1 MEPSTA
7 FPGEPA
13 DVVRAFEELPAI
25 LWAFEGPEHR
35 VVAANRAARAST
47 GHRAEIVGRPV
58 REVLPELEGQQIFAM
73 FDEIYATGRGRSQP
87 ELRVLIDRDGDGD
100 LEEGFF
106 TYTAQPALHPDGT
119 VRGLLVYTVETT
131 ELVRLRR
138 AAEDRAVASEHRYR
152 EQRDIVLGLQRDLLP
167 QGMPVLPRVR
177 TSARYLAAGVDAA
190 AGGDWFDVVPLGDG
204 RVALLVGDVVGNG
217 APAVAAM
224 GQLRAVAV
232 QALASGAGI
241 AETVARLDGLAG
253 QVPTARGATVCVAVL
268 DPAAGE
274 VRYTSRA
281 HPAPLVLD
289 QDGVTRFLAGAPG
302 GPLGA
307 GAAKAEVHREPLTPG
322 DMVLLYSD
330 GLVERPG
337 RTLADGMA
345 RLSKVASAVVRDAV
359 GSDTT
364 LPDLKVDRV
373 CALVVERLALS
384 GYSDDVTL
392 LAAEPVPRR
401 ADLSVDFPASSAAL
415 SGLRRSVGT
424 WLASLD
430 VTGMDADGLQLVVGE
445 AAANAIE
452 HAYPTGGRHRMR
464 VECRL
469 GEDGVAH
476 LTLSDGGRWRQPT
489 PEPAGRGWGLRLMRS
504 LVDRVE
510 VSATSTGTAV
520 TFHQPLRRAVPL
532 GSAALPGRDA
542 EELSTVY
549 DRPVLRVSGPV
560 DQDSTRRLREAVM
573 AASRGGALPVVLD
586 LTGVSQL
593 ASAGVLLLHQLAADC
608 EGLRLVAPA
617 GGTARQVLELTGL
630 GHLL

>member
-1 MEPSTA
+1 MEPSAA

-13 DVVRAFEELPAI
+13 DVVRAFEDVPAI

-47 GHRAEIVGRPV
+47 GHRADIVGRPV

-73 FDEIYATGRGRSQP
+73 FDEIYATGQGRSQP
-87 ELRVLIDRDGDGD
+87 ELRVLIDRDGDGE

-106 TYTAQPALHPDGT
+106 TYSAQPALHADGT

-138 AAEDRAVASEHRYR
+138 AAEDRAAVSEHRYQ
-152 EQRDIVLGLQRDLLP
+152 EARDVVLGLQRNLLP

-177 TSARYLAAGVDAA
+177 TSARYLAAGADTA

-204 RVALLVGDVVGNG
+204 RAALLVGDVVGHG

-224 GQLRAVAV
+224 GQLRAVAL
-232 QALASGAGI
+232 QALTSGADI
-241 AETVARLDGLAG
+241 AETLARLDGLAT
-253 QVPTARGATVCVAVL
+253 QVPTARGATVCLAVL
-268 DPAAGE
+268 DPVAGE

-281 HPAPLVLD
+281 HPAPLVVD
-289 QDGVTRFLAGAPG
+289 PDGGIRFLPGAPG

-307 GAAKAEVHREPLTPG
+307 GQGKAEVHREKLAPG
-322 DMVLLYSD
+322 ELVLLYSD

-345 RLSKVASAVVRDAV
+345 RLSKVVSAVVRDAV
-359 GSDTT
+359 GGDTT
-364 LPDLKVDRV
+364 VPELMVDRV

-401 ADLSVDFPASSAAL
+401 ADLSVDFPAWSGAL
-415 SGLRRSVGT
+415 SGLRTSVAT
-424 WLASLD
+424 WLAALD
-430 VTGMDADGLQLVVGE
+430 ITGMDAAGLQLVVGE

-452 HAYPTGGRHRMR
+452 HAYPAGGRHRMR

-489 PEPAGRGWGLRLMRS
+489 PEPLGRGWGLRLMRA

-510 VSATSTGTAV
+510 VSATPSGTAV

-532 GSAALPGRDA
+532 GSAPTPDRDSG
-542 EELSTVY
+542 ELTT
-549 DRPVLRVSGPV
+549 DFERPVLRVFGPV
-560 DQDSTRRLREAVM
+560 DQETAEQLREAVM
-573 AASRGGALPVVLD
+573 AASRGGALPVVVD
-586 LTGVSQL
+586 LSGVTLL
-593 ASAGVLLLHQLAADC
+593 ASAGVFLLHRLAADSD
-608 EGLRLVAPA
+608 GMRLLAPV
-617 GGTARQVLELTGL
+617 GGPARQVLELTGL